1 MKFNP
6 NHAASTYQTPVPAYN
21 GGGGGAA
28 AGRVGGFEPCQAQ
41 VLSIFEGP
49 MAAQSDTGLNV
60 ETLMKDLGNKF
71 SRDQIKGAVDFLV
84 NEGHLYSTIDDN
96 HFKSTSC

>member
-1 MKFNP
+1 
-6 NHAASTYQTPVPAYN
+6 
-21 GGGGGAA
+21 
-28 AGRVGGFEPCQAQ
+28 
-41 VLSIFEGP
+41 